1 MDSSSNILRLKG
13 FISCTSNIKIF
24 QLHVISI
31 SVSKP
36 KSEKNDGIQVIGYQ
50 SEEDQRVARLD
61 QDVKTKAVYG
71 CMRASINDQMKREH
85 RNDDLGFVYPHRPLL
100 ITGTREELEG
110 GWVN

>member
-1 MDSSSNILRLKG
+1 M
-13 FISCTSNIKIF
+13 
-24 QLHVISI
+24 ISI